1 MSFVA
6 ARIYS
11 FRSTRPNI
19 HRRASTLLVHYP
31 ANVPQKCKCV
41 RVFPPVI
48 SSKAVTLTHELSLNC
63 AMLEWPAYRWFAVR
77 LLRFL
82 CSHSTETVVTWCVW
96 SVFFLNGSMIVKT
109 LSVYTVWTISPL
121 APLVIDQLTL
131 VTLVTCCKRLK
142 LAHPDTQ
149 TQCLH
154 TVLFNGRSLFCP
166 FNYSTP
172 RFTKQ
177 GTGDNQ

>member
-1 MSFVA
+1 MHFHTHTNNPNQYKILAIINIFTYPGCFIQWCRENSISTVKTRSFRYVSRLLNSVGRRKLLRMYLPHEQPASSFVMSFVA

-19 HRRASTLLVHYP
+19 HRRASTLLVYYP

-48 SSKAVTLTHELSLNC
+48 SSTAVTLTHELSLNC

-96 SVFFLNGSMIVKT
+96 SVFF
-109 LSVYTVWTISPL
+109 
-121 APLVIDQLTL
+121 
-131 VTLVTCCKRLK
+131 
-142 LAHPDTQ
+142 
-149 TQCLH
+149 
-154 TVLFNGRSLFCP
+154 
-166 FNYSTP
+166 
-172 RFTKQ
+172 
-177 GTGDNQ
+177 